1 MGFKKDSSS
10 KKRKTPTKGG
20 GDGGKFSPKK
30 KLKTPPTSSDTTT
43 QQLKNKPF
51 KKPFSKTVGGDGGG
65 FGKPKF
71 NNKQDVA
78 HDAPKTKKELR
89 IQAKELAEARK
100 KKRRPHYTL
109 EQELASLWEK
119 MRRRNIAK
127 EDRSKLVSEGLKKMK
142 GKIPEI
148 AGSHVSCRVLQTCA
162 KYCSQDER
170 NAVYAE
176 LRPHFLSLACNTYA
190 VHLITKLL
198 DNASKEQLADFI
210 SSLRGHVAPLLR
222 HMVGSVVAEHAY
234 QLGNATQK
242 QSLLMEL
249 YSTEL
254 QLFKDLALVKERRIV
269 DIISKLNLQKS
280 AVVRHMSAVLQPIL
294 EKGIVDHSIL
304 HKTIVEYFTI
314 ADKTSAADVIQ
325 HLASA
330 LLVRMIHTKDGSKIG
345 ILCVKHGS
353 AQERKKITK
362 GMKGH
367 VSKIAL
373 DRFGSMVLT
382 CILSVVDDT
391 QLVKKIIIR
400 ELQAV
405 LKELI
410 LDKNGRHPLLQ
421 LLHPNC
427 SRYLSPD
434 DLSLLDS
441 SIPSLVVKSES
452 ELETKV
458 KSSEAEGDEDMSDT
472 EALGGSGPNAE
483 VKSPGAEGDEDMSDA
498 NENVKSI
505 AGGKKDPILR
515 RRELLVDSGLAES
528 LIDACSE
535 SVEELLR
542 SNFGK
547 EVLFEVASGG
557 ADGILHPHLDEKL
570 KSLHEAIASKVA
582 IPKSE
587 GQEEE
592 HLLENFHSSRTIRKL
607 ILECPSFATIL
618 WEKVF
623 KGKCK
628 TWAQGHSA
636 KVVCAYLE
644 TSDPKVLKLTKKE
657 LKPLLD
663 KGVLKLPEQSQTKK
677 AD

>member
-1 MGFKKDSSS
+1 MAFKNQQGDQSN
-10 KKRKTPTKGG
+10 KRKRIPGGTKG
-20 GDGGKFSPKK
+20 GDGGKTSQKK
-30 KLKTPPTSSDTTT
+30 KLKTPSNDQS
-43 QQLKNKPF
+43 NKGF
-51 KKPFSKTVGGDGGG
+51 KKPFSSSKHHHGKAD
-65 FGKPKF
+65 GKPRFDKSDTAQ
-71 NNKQDVA
+71 NV
-78 HDAPKTKKELR
+78 PKTKRELR
-89 IQAKELAEARK
+89 LQAKELAEARK
-100 KKRRPHYTL
+100 KKRKPHYTL
-109 EQELASLWEK
+109 EQELALLWEK
-119 MRRRNIAK
+119 MRRRNIGK
-127 EDRSKLVSEGLKKMK
+127 EDRSKLVSEALRKMK
-142 GKIPEI
+142 GKIHEI

-170 NAVYAE
+170 NAVFEE
-176 LRPHFLSLACNTYA
+176 LRPHFLTLACNTYA

-198 DNASKEQLADFI
+198 DNASKEQLAEFI
-210 SSLRGHVAPLLR
+210 SSLHGHVASLLR
-222 HMVGSVVAEHAY
+222 HMVGSVVVEHAY

-242 QSLLMEL
+242 QALLMEL

-254 QLFKDLALVKERRIV
+254 QLFKDLVLVKERRLV
-269 DIISKLNLQKS
+269 DIISKLNLQKA
-280 AVVRHMSAVLQPIL
+280 AVMRHMSSVFQPIL

-304 HKTIVEYFTI
+304 HTALVEYFTI
-314 ADKTSAADVIQ
+314 AGKSSAADVIQ

-345 ILCVKHGS
+345 ILCIKHGS
-353 AQERKKITK
+353 AQERKKIIK

-367 VSKIAL
+367 VSKIAQ

-391 QLVKKIIIR
+391 QLIKKIIIR

-410 LDKNGRHPLLQ
+410 LDKNGRRPLLQ

-441 SIPSLVVKSES
+441 SIPSLLIKGDSEPG
-452 ELETKV
+452 TDV
-458 KSSEAEGDEDMSDT
+458 KSSEVEGDE
-472 EALGGSGPNAE
+472 N
-483 VKSPGAEGDEDMSDA
+483 MSDA
-498 NENVKSI
+498 EENVQSVV

-515 RRELLVDSGLAES
+515 RKELLVDSGLAES
-528 LIDACSE
+528 LIDACCE
-535 SVEELLR
+535 SAEELLR
-542 SNFGK
+542 SNHGR

-557 ADGILHPHLDEKL
+557 ADGILRPHLDEKL
-570 KSLHEAIASKVA
+570 DSLHEAIATRVA
-582 IPKSE
+582 LPKSE

-607 ILECPSFATIL
+607 ILECPSFASTL
-618 WEKVF
+618 WKKAF

-644 TSDPKVLKLTKKE
+644 TSDPMVLKLAKQE
-657 LKPLLD
+657 LQPLLD
-663 KGVLKLPEQSQTKK
+663 KGVLKLPENNQPRKQAKQL
-677 AD
+677 

>member
-1 MGFKKDSSS
+1 MAFKNQHGSEPN
-10 KKRKTPTKGG
+10 KRKRIAGGTKG

-30 KLKTPPTSSDTTT
+30 KLKTQSND
-43 QQLKNKPF
+43 QQNKGF
-51 KKPFSKTVGGDGGG
+51 KKKFDSKAA
-65 FGKPKF
+65 GKPKF
-71 NNKQDVA
+71 DKSDAANNV
-78 HDAPKTKKELR
+78 PKSKRELR

-100 KKRRPHYTL
+100 KKRKPHYTL

-127 EDRSKLVSEGLKKMK
+127 EDRSKLVSEALRKMK

-148 AGSHVSCRVLQTCA
+148 AGSHVSCRVLQTCS
-162 KYCSQDER
+162 KYCLPDER
-170 NAVYAE
+170 NAVYEE
-176 LRPHFLSLACNTYA
+176 LKPHFLTLACNTYA

-210 SSLRGHVAPLLR
+210 SSLRGHVASLLR
-222 HMVGSVVAEHAY
+222 HMVGSVVVEHVY

-254 QLFKDLALVKERRIV
+254 QLFKDLALVKERRLV

-280 AVVRHMSAVLQPIL
+280 AVVRHMSAVVQPIL

-304 HKTIVEYFTI
+304 HKALVEYLTI

-325 HLASA
+325 HLSSA

-345 ILCVKHGS
+345 ILCIKHGS
-353 AQERKKITK
+353 AQERKKIIK

-373 DRFGSMVLT
+373 DRFGSMVLA

-391 QLVKKIIIR
+391 QLIKKIIIR
-400 ELQAV
+400 ELQPV

-410 LDKNGRHPLLQ
+410 FDKNGRRPLLQ

-441 SIPSLVVKSES
+441 SIPSLLIKVTFISFEFCGGSEP
-452 ELETKV
+452 
-458 KSSEAEGDEDMSDT
+458 EAEEAKGDD
-472 EALGGSGPNAE
+472 
-483 VKSPGAEGDEDMSDA
+483 VDMSDA
-498 NENVKSI
+498 EENVKSV

-515 RRELLVDSGLAES
+515 RKELLVDSGLAES
-528 LIDACSE
+528 LIEACCE
-535 SVEELLR
+535 SAEELLR
-542 SNFGK
+542 SNNGK
-547 EVLFEVASGG
+547 EVLFEVASRG
-557 ADGILHPHLDEKL
+557 ADNILHPHLDEKL
-570 KSLHEAIASKVA
+570 DTLHEAIASRVSL
-582 IPKSE
+582 PKSE

-607 ILECPSFATIL
+607 ILECPSFASTL
-618 WEKVF
+618 WKQTF
-623 KGKCK
+623 KGNCK
-628 TWAQGHSA
+628 TWVQGHSA
-636 KVVCAYLE
+636 KVVSAYLE
-644 TSDPKVLKLTKKE
+644 TSDPKLLKLAKKE
-657 LKPLLD
+657 LQPLLD
-663 KGVLKLPEQSQTKK
+663 EGLLKLPDQSKPRK
-677 AD
+677 EG

>member
-1 MGFKKDSSS
+1 MAFKNQPN
-10 KKRKTPTKGG
+10 KRKKLTGGTDAAKPTPN
-20 GDGGKFSPKK
+20 K
-30 KLKTPPTSSDTTT
+30 KLKTSSND
-43 QQLKNKPF
+43 QQNKGF
-51 KKPFSKTVGGDGGG
+51 KKKFDSK
-65 FGKPKF
+65 KPKF
-71 NNKQDVA
+71 DKPDTTNN
-78 HDAPKTKKELR
+78 APQTKRELR

-100 KKRRPHYTL
+100 KKRKPHYTL

-119 MRRRNIAK
+119 MRRRNIGK
-127 EDRSKLVSEGLKKMK
+127 EDRSKLVSEALRKMK
-142 GKIPEI
+142 GKISEI

-162 KYCSQDER
+162 KYCTQDER
-170 NAVYAE
+170 NAVYEE
-176 LRPHFLSLACNTYA
+176 LKPHFLTLACNTYA

-198 DNASKEQLADFI
+198 DNASKEQLASFI

-222 HMVGSVVAEHAY
+222 HMVGSVVVEHAY
-234 QLGNATQK
+234 QLGNASQK

-254 QLFKDLALVKERRIV
+254 QLFKDLALVKERRLV

-280 AVVRHMSAVLQPIL
+280 AVVRHMSAVVQPIL

-304 HKTIVEYFTI
+304 HKALVEYLTI
-314 ADKTSAADVIQ
+314 ADKSSAAEVIQ
-325 HLASA
+325 HLSSA

-345 ILCVKHGS
+345 ILCIKHGS
-353 AQERKKITK
+353 AQERKKIIK

-391 QLVKKIIIR
+391 QLIKKIIIR
-400 ELQAV
+400 ELQPV

-410 LDKNGRHPLLQ
+410 CDKNARRPLLQ

-441 SIPSLVVKSES
+441 SIPSLITKGGSEP
-452 ELETKV
+452 ETET
-458 KSSEAEGDEDMSDT
+458 KSSEVNDDD
-472 EALGGSGPNAE
+472 
-483 VKSPGAEGDEDMSDA
+483 VDMSDA
-498 NENVKSI
+498 EDNVKSV
-505 AGGKKDPILR
+505 AGGKKDPTLR
-515 RRELLVDSGLAES
+515 RKELLVDSGLAES
-528 LIDACSE
+528 LIDACCE
-535 SVEELLR
+535 SAEELLR
-542 SNFGK
+542 SNHGK

-557 ADGILHPHLDEKL
+557 ADSILHPHLDEKL
-570 KSLHEAIASKVA
+570 DSLHEAIASRVSL
-582 IPKSE
+582 PKCE

-607 ILECPSFATIL
+607 ILDCPSFASTL
-618 WEKVF
+618 WEKTF
-623 KGKCK
+623 KGNCK

-636 KVVCAYLE
+636 KVVSAYLE
-644 TSDPKVLKLTKKE
+644 TSDPKVLKLAKKE

-663 KGVLKLPEQSQTKK
+663 QGLLKLPEQSQPKK
-677 AD
+677 EG

>member
-1 MGFKKDSSS
+1 MALKNQKGSESN
-10 KKRKTPTKGG
+10 KRKTVTGATKGG
-20 GDGGKFSPKK
+20 DKK
-30 KLKTPPTSSDTTT
+30 KLKTSSSND
-43 QQLKNKPF
+43 QQNKPF
-51 KKPFSKTVGGDGGG
+51 KKKFDA
-65 FGKPKF
+65 GKPKF
-71 NNKQDVA
+71 DKPDASNNV
-78 HDAPKTKKELR
+78 PKTKRELR

-100 KKRRPHYTL
+100 KKRKPHYTL

-127 EDRSKLVSEGLKKMK
+127 EDRSKLVSEALTKMK

-162 KYCSQDER
+162 KYCTPDER
-170 NAVYAE
+170 NAVYEE
-176 LRPHFLSLACNTYA
+176 LKPHFLTLACNTYA

-198 DNASKEQLADFI
+198 DNATKEQLASFI
-210 SSLRGHVAPLLR
+210 SSLRGHVASLLR
-222 HMVGSVVAEHAY
+222 HMVGSVVVEHAY
-234 QLGNATQK
+234 QLGNASQK

-254 QLFKDLALVKERRIV
+254 QLFKDLALVKEKRLV

-280 AVVRHMSAVLQPIL
+280 AVVRHMSAVVQPIM

-304 HKTIVEYFTI
+304 HKVLVEYFTI
-314 ADKTSAADVIQ
+314 ADKSSAAEVIQ
-325 HLASA
+325 HLSSA

-345 ILCVKHGS
+345 ILCIKHGS
-353 AQERKKITK
+353 AQERKKIIK

-400 ELQAV
+400 ELQPV

-410 LDKNGRHPLLQ
+410 FDKNARRPLLQ

-441 SIPSLVVKSES
+441 SIPSLLTKGGSEPES
-452 ELETKV
+452 ET
-458 KSSEAEGDEDMSDT
+458 KSSEAKDDD
-472 EALGGSGPNAE
+472 
-483 VKSPGAEGDEDMSDA
+483 VDMSDA
-498 NENVKSI
+498 EENVKSV
-505 AGGKKDPILR
+505 AGGKKDPTLR
-515 RRELLVDSGLAES
+515 RKELLVDSGLAES
-528 LIDACSE
+528 LIDACCE
-535 SVEELLR
+535 SSEELLK
-542 SNFGK
+542 SNHGK
-547 EVLFEVASGG
+547 EVLFEVATGG
-557 ADGILHPHLDEKL
+557 ADKILHPHLDEKL
-570 KSLHEAIASKVA
+570 DSLHESIASEVSA
-582 IPKSE
+582 PKSE
-587 GQEEE
+587 GQE

-607 ILECPSFATIL
+607 ILDCPSFASTL
-618 WEKVF
+618 WENTF
-623 KGKCK
+623 KGNCK

-636 KVVCAYLE
+636 KVVSAYME
-644 TSDPKVLKLTKKE
+644 TSDPKVLKLAKKE

-663 KGVLKLPEQSQTKK
+663 QGLLKLPDKSQPKK
-677 AD
+677 DE